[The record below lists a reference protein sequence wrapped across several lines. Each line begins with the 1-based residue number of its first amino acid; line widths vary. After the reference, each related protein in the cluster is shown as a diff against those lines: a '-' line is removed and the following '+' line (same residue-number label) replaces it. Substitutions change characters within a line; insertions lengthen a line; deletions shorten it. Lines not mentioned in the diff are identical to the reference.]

1 MSIKEIIQRLEAKY
15 GITGKEGFT
24 EELVVQIE
32 AEIEKGIDTVFEWSE
47 QYSPIKMYYEIGEK
61 QSSGESYPY
70 EYWKRNFKRELIR
83 ILVEEV

>member
-47 QYSPIKMYYEIGEK
+47 QYSPMEQQE
-61 QSSGESYPY
+61 
-70 EYWKRNFKRELIR
+70 NCLI
-83 ILVEEV
+83 